1 MLTAHNY
8 SFYHLWRNISKPIL
22 IAFWCSGMMFG
33 LCAAVSAGDVLSS
46 LMRPVSFVRVSI
58 VGLLLKTFFLLL
70 LTVIAVILSKPW
82 LFMPAAFVR
91 AFCLSY
97 FLQALVMTWKQGA
110 WLYMLVYS
118 TYFLSASSLLW
129 FWFRNISGFSSNT
142 ARGFWICFLL
152 HLIAVL
158 AEYWIFCRWMY

>member
-8 SFYHLWRNISKPIL
+8 SFYHFWRNFSKPIL

-46 LMRPVSFVRVSI
+46 LMRPVSSVRVSI
-58 VGLLLKTFFLLL
+58 VGLLLKTFFFFL
-70 LTVIAVILSKPW
+70 LTVIVLFLSKPW

-97 FLQALVMTWKQGA
+97 FLQALVLTGKQGA
-110 WLYMLVYS
+110 WLIMLVYS
-118 TYFLSASSLLW
+118 MHFLSASGLLW
-129 FWFRNISGFSSNT
+129 FWFRNVSGFSSNT
-142 ARGFWICFLL
+142 ARDVRICFLL
-152 HLIAVL
+152 HLIAML
-158 AEYWIFCRWMY
+158 TEYWIYCR